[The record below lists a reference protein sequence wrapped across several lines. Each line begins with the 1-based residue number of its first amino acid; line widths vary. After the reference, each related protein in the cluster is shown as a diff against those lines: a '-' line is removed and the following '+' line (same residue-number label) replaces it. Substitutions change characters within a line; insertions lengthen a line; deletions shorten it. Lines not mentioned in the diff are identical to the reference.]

1 MGVFCYFLCEI
12 LYSLVDV
19 GRLYYCPL
27 IPLVDRASSA
37 GDLNILSCIQMW
49 AFLLKDQDKAQR
61 LEEATKAQSLENL
74 SALPGWDGYV
84 MCPLA
89 QWGVTILKYE
99 V

>member
-37 GDLNILSCIQMW
+37 GDLNILSCIQMR

-61 LEEATKAQSLENL
+61 REDATKAQPLENL

-89 QWGVTILKYE
+89 HALLQS
-99 V
+99 